1 MTHPPTPTPTAPA
14 ARSKKK
20 LDTAPDN
27 PFVEFVKLYR
37 NNPVLF
43 VREVL
48 NTEPDGWQIEFLN
61 HIAAGNRRIS
71 VRSGHGVGKS
81 TASAWAM
88 LWYLFLRFPVKI
100 VVTAPTSSQL
110 YDALFAE
117 VKRWVKVL
125 PPVLFDQLEVKQD
138 RIEMKDA
145 NNEAFI
151 SARTSRAEQ
160 PEALQGVHSDN
171 VMLVADE
178 ASGIPEQV
186 FEAAAGS
193 MSGHAAVTL
202 LLGNP
207 VRSSGFFFDTHNRL
221 AGDWITMKVS
231 CADSPRVSEA
241 YIEEMKARYGEESNA
256 YRIRVLGEFPRSDD
270 DTVIPMELLE
280 LAMNRDVEA
289 SKHATLVWGLDVAR
303 FGSDRSALC
312 KRQGNAVLEPIKTW
326 KNLDLMQLTGAVVA
340 EFEILVPSQR
350 PQEIL
355 VDSIGLGAGVVDRLK
370 ELGLPARGI
379 NVAESP
385 AMGGT
390 YRNLKA
396 ELWHKAKAWLESR
409 DCRMPK
415 DEALIAELATVRYSF
430 TSNGKIQIEG
440 KDELKKRGMASPDR
454 ADAFCLTFA
463 SDAVIGMYGSAASTK
478 WNKPLRR
485 NLPRV
490 A

>member
-1 MTHPPTPTPTAPA
+1 MPA
-14 ARSKKK
+14 KKN
-20 LDTAPDN
+20 LEVPLEQN
-27 PFVEFVKLYR
+27 PFVEFVKRYR
-37 NNPVLF
+37 KNPVLF

-48 NTEPDGWQIEFLN
+48 GTTPDQWQVEFLN

-81 TASAWAM
+81 TAAAWAM

-125 PPVLFDQLEVKQD
+125 PATLQEQLEVKQD
-138 RIEMKDA
+138 RIEIKDA

-221 AGDWITMKVS
+221 SGDWVTMKVS
-231 CADSPRVSEA
+231 CEDSPRVSAA
-241 YIEEMKARYGEESNA
+241 YIEEMKSRYGEESNA

-280 LAMNRDVEA
+280 MAMARDVTPSA
-289 SKHATLVWGLDVAR
+289 HAPIVWGLDVAR

-340 EFEILVPSQR
+340 EYEVLMPSQR
-350 PQEIL
+350 PREIL
-355 VDSIGLGAGVVDRLK
+355 VDSIGLGAGVVDRLR

-379 NVAESP
+379 NVSESP
-385 AMGGT
+385 AMGTT

-396 ELWHKAKAWLESR
+396 ELWHKAKAWLEAR
-409 DCRMPK
+409 DCWLPK
-415 DEALIAELATVRYSF
+415 DELLVAELATVRYSF
-430 TSNGKIQIEG
+430 TSSGKIQIEG
-440 KDELKKRGMASPDR
+440 KDEIRKRGLASPDR

-463 SDAVIGMYGSAASTK
+463 SDAVVGAYGSSMASK
-478 WNKPLRR
+478 WNQPLRR
-485 NLPRV
+485 NIPRV

>member
-1 MTHPPTPTPTAPA
+1 VPA
-14 ARSKKK
+14 KKN
-20 LDTAPDN
+20 LEVPIHQN
-27 PFVEFVKLYR
+27 PFVEFVKRYR
-37 NNPVLF
+37 KNPVLF

-48 NTEPDGWQIEFLN
+48 NTAPDPWQIEFLN
-61 HIAAGNRRIS
+61 HIAANNRRIS

-81 TASAWAM
+81 TAAAWAM

-125 PPVLFDQLEVKQD
+125 PQALQDQLEVKQD
-138 RIEMKDA
+138 RIELKDA
-145 NNEAFI
+145 NNEGFI

-193 MSGHAAVTL
+193 MSGHSAVTL

-221 AGDWITMKVS
+221 SQDWVTMRVS
-231 CADSPRVSEA
+231 CEDSPRVSAA
-241 YIEEMKARYGEESNA
+241 YIDEMKARYGEESNA

-280 LAMNRDVEA
+280 MAMARDVA
-289 SKHATLVWGLDVAR
+289 PSAHAPIVWGLDVAR

-340 EFEILVPSQR
+340 EYEVLMPSQR
-350 PQEIL
+350 PREIL
-355 VDSIGLGAGVVDRLK
+355 VDSIGLGAGVVDRLR
-370 ELGLPARGI
+370 ELNLPARGI

-385 AMGGT
+385 AMGTT

-396 ELWHKAKAWLESR
+396 ELWHKAKAWLEAR
-409 DCRMPK
+409 DCWMPK
-415 DEALIAELATVRYSF
+415 DELLVAELATVRYSF
-430 TSNGKIQIEG
+430 TSSGKIQIEG
-440 KDELKKRGMASPDR
+440 KDEIRKRGLASPDR

-463 SDAVIGMYGSAASTK
+463 GDAVIGAYGSSASSK
-478 WNKPLRR
+478 WSQPLRR
-485 NLPRV
+485 NIPRV

>member
-1 MTHPPTPTPTAPA
+1 MPA
-14 ARSKKK
+14 QKN
-20 LDTAPDN
+20 LEIPIHQN
-27 PFVEFVKLYR
+27 PFVEFVNRYR
-37 NNPVLF
+37 KNPVLF

-48 NTEPDGWQIEFLN
+48 NTTPDPWQIEFLN
-61 HIAAGNRRIS
+61 HIAANNRRIS

-81 TASAWAM
+81 TAAAWAM
-88 LWYLFLRFPVKI
+88 IWYLFLRFPVKI

-125 PPVLFDQLEVKQD
+125 PQTLQDQLEVKQD
-138 RIEMKDA
+138 RIELKDA
-145 NNEAFI
+145 NNEGFI

-193 MSGHAAVTL
+193 MSGHSAVTL

-221 AGDWITMKVS
+221 SQDWVTMKVS
-231 CADSPRVSEA
+231 CEDSPRVSAA
-241 YIEEMKARYGEESNA
+241 YIDEMKSRYGEESNA

-280 LAMNRDVEA
+280 MAMARDVSPSA
-289 SKHATLVWGLDVAR
+289 HAPIVWGLDVAR

-312 KRQGNAVLEPIKTW
+312 KRQGNAILEPIKTW

-340 EFEILVPSQR
+340 EYEVLMPSQR
-350 PQEIL
+350 PREIL
-355 VDSIGLGAGVVDRLK
+355 VDSIGLGAGVVDRLR
-370 ELGLPARGI
+370 ELNLPARGI
-379 NVAESP
+379 NVSESP
-385 AMGGT
+385 AMGTT

-396 ELWHKAKAWLESR
+396 ELWHKAKAWLEAR
-409 DCRMPK
+409 DCWMPK
-415 DEALIAELATVRYSF
+415 DELLVAELATVRYSF
-430 TSNGKIQIEG
+430 TSSGKIQIEG
-440 KDELKKRGMASPDR
+440 KDEIRKRGLASPDR

-463 SDAVIGMYGSAASTK
+463 GDAVIGAYGSSASSK
-478 WNKPLRR
+478 WSQPLRR
-485 NLPRV
+485 NIPRV